1 MGYFIK
7 TIFLELQKIASILVF
22 TKRKNVLD
30 LVIYQT
36 LMQDQLFINRR
47 SVGNFSLGLRI
58 LKI

>member
-1 MGYFIK
+1 M
-7 TIFLELQKIASILVF
+7 
-22 TKRKNVLD
+22 
-30 LVIYQT
+30 IYQT